1 MRMGREN
8 GARIAEVAKI
18 VRPAALAAVTFL
30 AIGAPTLHSAPRA
43 AHTLNEPGSFEGTA
57 MPADTSALL
66 QTAQR
71 QFNAGNYSAAITT
84 LQSAVTQN
92 PSSGEAYY
100 WLGRT
105 YYEIRDYDNAIAA
118 GEKSIAL
125 DAKNSVYHQWL
136 GRIYGGKADRDRS
149 FSYARK
155 VKKEFQSAVELNP
168 DNLAARRDLEE
179 YDLQAPWVVGGN
191 KDEAKAQ
198 VEAIAARDPIA
209 GHLARGVY
217 DMDGLKKPDLAEKE
231 YREVL
236 AAKPAKIE
244 PYLEVIAF
252 FQQQNKPADME
263 TAIQAAALVAV
274 NDPRLGYWR
283 GAALT
288 LGNSNLADA
297 EKYLKAYLASTP
309 DRSDWPSHAA
319 ARVWLG
325 RVYEAQGKRS
335 EAAEQYRS
343 ALQLDPSDKDAKT
356 RLDKLA
362 KSAH

>member
-1 MRMGREN
+1 MRAGREN
-8 GARIAEVAKI
+8 GARIPNVAKI
-18 VRPAALAAVTFL
+18 AGAATFAAAAFLAMGAPALHAVPRPAHAVNEPRSLAA
-30 AIGAPTLHSAPRA
+30 A
-43 AHTLNEPGSFEGTA
+43 A
-57 MPADTSALL
+57 MPADITAVL

-84 LQSAVTQN
+84 LQSATTQN
-92 PSSGEAYY
+92 PSSAEAYF

-125 DAKNSVYHQWL
+125 DPKNSVYHQWL

-155 VKKEFQSAVELNP
+155 VKKEFEAAVDLNP

-198 VEAIAARDPIA
+198 VDAITSRDPVA

-217 DMDGLKKPDLAEKE
+217 ATDTAKKSDLAEKE

-236 AAKPAKIE
+236 AARPAKIE

-252 FQQQNKPADME
+252 FQQQNKPADMQ
-263 TAIQAAALVAV
+263 TAIEAAALVAA
-274 NDPRLGYWR
+274 NDPRLEYWR

-288 LGNSNLADA
+288 LANTNLADA
-297 EKYLKAYLASTP
+297 EKFLKAYLASTP
-309 DRSDWPSHAA
+309 DRSDWPAHAS

-325 RVYEAQGKRS
+325 RVYEAQGRRG
-335 EAAEQYRS
+335 EAAEQYHA
-343 ALQLDPSDKDAKT
+343 ALQLDPNDKDAKT
-356 RLDKLA
+356 RLDRLA